1 VSNNESFID
10 EVTEEVRRDRLYG
23 LLRRYGWIGIAAVVA
38 IVGVAAWFE
47 WQRARDTAAAQALG
61 DAMLGA
67 LEAEDRVT
75 ALGAVS
81 AAGDAEMLR
90 LMLLAAE
97 QEAAGDVAGARA
109 SYEAVGGMAGLDPL
123 YADLARLKA
132 LMLAGDM
139 AAEERMAGFEALSRP
154 GAPYR
159 MLALEQMALG
169 QIAAGDAAAAR
180 ETLSAIIEDAAVSP
194 GLRSR
199 AEALVEALGAPADGA
214 TE

>member
-1 VSNNESFID
+1 MSNNESFID

-97 QEAAGDVAGARA
+97 QEAVGDVAGARV

-132 LMLAGDM
+132 LMLAGDVG
-139 AAEERMAGFEALSRP
+139 AEERMAGFEALSRP

-180 ETLSAIIEDAAVSP
+180 ETLSAIIENAAVSP

>member
-1 VSNNESFID
+1 MSNNESFID

-123 YADLARLKA
+123 YTDLARLKA

>member
-1 VSNNESFID
+1 MSNNESFID